1 MKNNLIN
8 MATLSIHN
16 FNFEMAKYVVLE
28 SIKQKL
34 DPFEI
39 MENGF
44 KKGIIEIGFLYE
56 KGILFLPHLIIASE
70 IMKFVINTFKPE
82 IKKKKLITNN
92 YKVIICT
99 IEGDIHTIGKDI
111 VSLMLTAC
119 GFDVIDLGRDVLI
132 KTIIERTIIEK
143 PNIIA
148 TSAMMT
154 NTMINQQLLEKNL
167 KKFGLKKEIKTMIG
181 GKPCSQ
187 EWAKKIGAD
196 IYGENVFDAIQKVK
210 KILNLI

>member
-39 MENGF
+39 IENGF
-44 KKGIIEIGFLYE
+44 KKGIIEIGSLYE

-70 IMKFVINTFKPE
+70 IMKFVINTFKSE
-82 IKKKKLITNN
+82 IKKKKLIPNN
-92 YKVIICT
+92 NKIIICT

-111 VSLMLTAC
+111 VSLMLTVY

-143 PNIIA
+143 PSLIA

-167 KKFGLKKEIKTMIG
+167 ERFGIRKKIKTMVG

-187 EWAKKIGAD
+187 EWANKIGAD